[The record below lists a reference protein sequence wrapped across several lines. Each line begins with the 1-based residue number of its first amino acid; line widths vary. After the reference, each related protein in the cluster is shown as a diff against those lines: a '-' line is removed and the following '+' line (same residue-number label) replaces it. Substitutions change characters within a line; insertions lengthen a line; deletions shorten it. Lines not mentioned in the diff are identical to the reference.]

1 MKILVRILSKKRCF
15 RRGFHSE
22 HVKASQLPA
31 ISPRERFYH
40 VLLSFSGKLI
50 WNMAA
55 LVFGE
60 ILGMFL
66 DTLTSDGKYAVEGCA
81 NLQLPIQMQF
91 FEKEKT
97 FSQFFL

>member
-1 MKILVRILSKKRCF
+1 
-15 RRGFHSE
+15 
-22 HVKASQLPA
+22 
-31 ISPRERFYH
+31 
-40 VLLSFSGKLI
+40 
-50 WNMAA
+50 MAA

-81 NLQLPIQMQF
+81 NLQLPIQMQV